1 MNLDQLHSHYN
12 DKYSKYGRGTGK
24 TYKFVCEVVGNTFFY
39 ENETI
44 YVMIPN
50 VSHIYHVVDTFF
62 DVCNDMGVPCSTL
75 KHHTLRVNNTVV
87 KFKTWYDAGY
97 IENEKRL
104 RGIPATHVFV
114 NPEFIDS

>member
-1 MNLDQLHSHYN
+1 MNLDQLHSHYG
-12 DKYSKYGRGTGK
+12 DKYSKHGSGTGK
-24 TYKFVCEVVGNTFFY
+24 TYKFVSEVVGNTFFY
-39 ENETI
+39 EGETI

-50 VSHIYHVVDTFF
+50 MSHIYYVVDYFYTICDFM
-62 DVCNDMGVPCSTL
+62 CVPCTTHKQHTL
-75 KHHTLRVNNTVV
+75 KVNNTVV

-114 NPEFIDS
+114 NPEFIES